1 MFDATAVHAV
11 KHPSGDVVTSTKYT
25 VLWAGTTTEAKYG
38 TNGIPSPGVPGNR
51 NVTVV
56 DGVQVVLVAGGGG
69 DGEVDE
75 LQADHVMTHKR
86 IASLEVIV
94 SAADAA
100 PASVQFPTPKTRSRI
115 QSPPRRLDQP
125 DAGCK
130 AEAHDKWSVGR
141 RML

>member
-1 MFDATAVHAV
+1 M
-11 KHPSGDVVTSTKYT
+11 
-25 VLWAGTTTEAKYG
+25 
-38 TNGIPSPGVPGNR
+38 
-51 NVTVV
+51 VV

-125 DAGCK
+125 DAGLQSGGSRQMVG
-130 AEAHDKWSVGR
+130 WSPYVVSVPVSR
-141 RML
+141 RRLAIEKG